1 MLERF
6 ARSWELT
13 RQSAAVL
20 AQNKSLMV
28 FPILSAIA
36 GLVAILSF
44 FMPFILSGRIP
55 EERGPQFYVLAFLF
69 YFVAYLIQIFFSC
82 ALMGAANMAFSGG
95 RARVSDGLGM
105 AWERLPQ
112 ILFYSVIAATVGL
125 ILRMLEERVGLLGR
139 IVIALMGAAWS
150 ILTYFMVPVIVMEG
164 AGGFDGVR
172 RSAELVKT
180 TWGEGVGKGLS
191 WSVIT
196 LAAGLAGA
204 AVTIVLVMA
213 NPWLGIAFAVL
224 YFLLLVTVISTLDGI
239 FKMAL
244 YRYAVWNVVP
254 DCYSPELVQQAF
266 IERQRKGWFGSGE

>member
-180 TWGEGVGKGLS
+180 HLGRKRRQGAELVCDHAGGRPGWRGGYDCAGDGKPLAGHRVRRALLPAPGHCDLHTGRHLQDGPLS
-191 WSVIT
+191 
-196 LAAGLAGA
+196 LRRLERCARLLQPGACAAG
-204 AVTIVLVMA
+204 IH
-213 NPWLGIAFAVL
+213 
-224 YFLLLVTVISTLDGI
+224 
-239 FKMAL
+239 
-244 YRYAVWNVVP
+244 
-254 DCYSPELVQQAF
+254 
-266 IERQRKGWFGSGE
+266 